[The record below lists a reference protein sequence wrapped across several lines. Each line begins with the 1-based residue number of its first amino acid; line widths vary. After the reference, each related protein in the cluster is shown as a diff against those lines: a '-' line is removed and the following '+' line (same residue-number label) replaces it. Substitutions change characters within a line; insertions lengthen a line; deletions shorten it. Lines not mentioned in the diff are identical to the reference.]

1 MPSNFDM
8 AALHIVVLSCRAGSE
23 SSRIT
28 HPYRKPAIAR
38 ASAFLRYVPS
48 MLIAY
53 LDEFGHIGPYVS
65 REHPKHKTH
74 PAFGYAGF
82 VLPVD
87 SVRSFGGFFE
97 FSKEKLL
104 HYEIQRANA
113 HPRRWEKKGSALL
126 TTRNHTSYGSEI
138 VPTLRRLHTRLRA
151 EGGHPVYFGQVKP
164 VGEPATISETYVDR
178 STHMLINAVRYLAS
192 YADRHDE
199 RIMIFMDAVDAA
211 PRLEAVQRIG
221 GFIYKASEPQLKRV
235 VEVPMQLESKHYG
248 NVQFADWIAAI
259 VSRASDY
266 HLVPGSEFAWAPSV
280 FKSTIGTGR
289 CDVGSFLNSSHSAAD
304 SQKLYG
310 KHLSADAAWVS
321 SPPLPNR
328 RAGKA
333 PARGSRAPRFGQSV
347 GDASPELTA
356 FYETLRSQGLAS
368 S

>member
-1 MPSNFDM
+1 
-8 AALHIVVLSCRAGSE
+8 
-23 SSRIT
+23 
-28 HPYRKPAIAR
+28 
-38 ASAFLRYVPS
+38 

-65 REHPKHKTH
+65 RDHPRHKTH

-97 FSKEKLL
+97 FTKEKLL
-104 HYEIQRANA
+104 HYEIERAKA

-126 TTRNHTSYGSEI
+126 TTRNHTTYGTEI
-138 VPTLRRLHTRLRA
+138 VPTLRRLHTRLRR

-164 VGEPATISETYVDR
+164 VGEPDTVSETYVDR

-192 YADRHDE
+192 YADRQGE
-199 RIMIFMDAVDAA
+199 RIMIFMDAVDDS

-221 GFIYKASEPQLKRV
+221 GFIYKASEPALKRV

-266 HLVPGSEFAWAPSV
+266 HLVPGSEFSWAPKV
-280 FKSTIGTGR
+280 FKTTIGDSR
-289 CDVGSFLNSSHSAAD
+289 CDVGSFLNSSHS
-304 SQKLYG
+304 SQDGHKLNNRE
-310 KHLSADAAWVS
+310 LSADESWVS
-321 SPPLPNR
+321 RPRPSTRPQGKMQSR
-328 RAGKA
+328 R
-333 PARGSRAPRFGQSV
+333 PRAAKFTQSV
-347 GDASPELTA
+347 GAGSPELAA
-356 FYETLRSQGLAS
+356 FYKTLKAQDGAGADS
-368 S
+368 